1 MKVGGKHPILSG
13 HPSMKGESPMRWAKS
28 TAGAGKAGRK
38 EINHDP
44 EQRERSREDY
54 GVNVVLCLM

>member
-1 MKVGGKHPILSG
+1 
-13 HPSMKGESPMRWAKS
+13 MKGDFKISPCPSLRKRGRRAPRRWAKS
-28 TAGAGKAGRK
+28 TAGAEKAGKK

-54 GVNVVLCLM
+54 VVNVP